1 MLRDGVTIH
10 FRTILNA
17 RVKPM
22 AREAVCTFSRDSS
35 TDKNAIIASGLT
47 VKSNK
52 KIHIKCTHNRIM
64 HWQRCT
70 NIKVLISTDKP
81 IRSMF
86 IYILILY
93 NMNSILCLSKWWTWY
108 RANISSPRFNRILRM
123 IPATRRPR
131 VFCLKAWV
139 VVTRLGYSGLSMAPP
154 STHAPWSSL
163 SRRVRRN
170 RAIRIQPTTSCG
182 LGSTIEDSKCSIEFT
197 PNVRFPEL
205 MR

>member
-52 KIHIKCTHNRIM
+52 KILNRIM

-93 NMNSILCLSKWWTWY
+93 NMNSILCLSKW
-108 RANISSPRFNRILRM
+108 
-123 IPATRRPR
+123 
-131 VFCLKAWV
+131 
-139 VVTRLGYSGLSMAPP
+139 
-154 STHAPWSSL
+154 
-163 SRRVRRN
+163 
-170 RAIRIQPTTSCG
+170 
-182 LGSTIEDSKCSIEFT
+182 
-197 PNVRFPEL
+197 
-205 MR
+205 